1 MYALQI
7 SNLWAGMELMVTQI
21 SPIAAVLTVSM
32 LNKQRKAVK
41 NVNGQIVNN
50 ALNQVAAWNANR
62 PIVCSILVDYL
73 VVPNTATVTTMIT
86 MVLENRSSLM
96 ANVNTSKTVEIT
108 TTQIWQQINALPAHS
123 LTAKNAQ
130 TMILSIPAKPVSVT

>member
-1 MYALQI
+1 M
-7 SNLWAGMELMVTQI
+7 TKI

-62 PIVCSILVDYL
+62 PTVCSILVDYL

-86 MVLENRSSLM
+86 MVLENKSSLM

-123 LTAKNAQ
+123 LTARNAQ